1 MLVACTDTP
10 TNLAGPCPLTAKELT
25 RTYLQRVL
33 RWWADKGPAAKLQI
47 DRSSTSGSRSSA
59 LQWINA
65 KSSYRDLSA
74 QAEPQPKRGPRIR
87 RIGPRTSG
95 NCTVLPC

>member
-1 MLVACTDTP
+1 MDA
-10 TNLAGPCPLTAKELT
+10 AKELT

-87 RIGPRTSG
+87 RSAREHQAIALFCLAG
-95 NCTVLPC
+95 